1 MRTLLFI
8 SLLAIIASCNP
19 QPQACINT
27 TETNYTVG
35 ATANF
40 VSCAL
45 DAERVVWNFGDGSSE
60 FEGESANHTYTNA
73 GTYQVE
79 LKALSK
85 KDKKWD
91 RATLIVNVTEAP
103 TRYLTRIQLN
113 SFNIN
118 NSQGQTWD
126 TPPQANPDIVIS
138 YGIEGSASFNF
149 TNPAV
154 NDVALNQLPILWDF
168 STTVAKPILSN
179 VNWVISI
186 LDNDG
191 VGVGTP
197 AFEDMS
203 SFTVNP
209 ATADPDEPGI
219 IRLTQSNFQLELH
232 YIEL

>member
-1 MRTLLFI
+1 MRILI
-8 SLLAIIASCNP
+8 IAALLAVIASCNP
-19 QPQACINT
+19 QPQACIST
-27 TETNYTVG
+27 TKTNYAIG
-35 ATANF
+35 ESAIF

-45 DAERVVWNFGDGSSE
+45 DAERIVWIFGDGSPE
-60 FEGESANHTYTNA
+60 FEGESASHTFTTA

-91 RATLIVNVTEAP
+91 RATLLVNIAENP

-126 TPPQANPDIVIS
+126 VPPQTNPDITIL
-138 YGIEGSASFNF
+138 YGIEGSASFNY
-149 TNPAV
+149 TNPVV
-154 NDVALNQLPILWDF
+154 NEITLNQLPIFWDF
-168 STTVAKPILSN
+168 SSTVAKPVLSDI
-179 VNWVISI
+179 NWVISI

-191 VGVGTP
+191 LGVGAP
-197 AFEDMS
+197 AFEVMS
-203 SFTVNP
+203 SFNVNP
-209 ATADPDEPGI
+209 ATASPDEPGI

-232 YIEL
+232 FIEL